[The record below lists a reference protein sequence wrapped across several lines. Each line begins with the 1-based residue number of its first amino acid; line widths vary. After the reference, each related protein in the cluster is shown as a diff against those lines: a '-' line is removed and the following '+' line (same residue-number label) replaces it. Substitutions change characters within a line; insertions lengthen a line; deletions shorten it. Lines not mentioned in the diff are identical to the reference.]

1 MFIHF
6 EQMLRFTMFFKC
18 CYILN
23 MLNVHY
29 EIINKSPRFE
39 IQVAEQSVQNLCNI
53 YAKSIQHQCKID
65 SRGERADPAGVGVRF
80 LHRGQVPPSELC
92 PGVLRTLVVLLRSLC
107 RTSEK
112 FGLGFW
118 EVVFFARSW
127 GFNGFSGLCAK
138 FWEVCAWV
146 LRSRVLSYEKFGRID
161 EKFWP
166 NFWEVWF
173 LIFEKYSRGGAPRIN
188 VMWGTA
194 VSINYTPNHNVIR

>member
-1 MFIHF
+1 MNIFLFFWCLSQVWRGSAGCFVGFIFVVGMGGRVIVLIFIIFIKSFYVLNNVHNYCSNLMFIHF

-39 IQVAEQSVQNLCNI
+39 IQVAEQSVQNLCKI
-53 YAKSIQHQCKID
+53 YATSIQHQCKID

-107 RTSEK
+107 RTSEN
-112 FGLGFW
+112 FGLGF
-118 EVVFFARSW
+118 
-127 GFNGFSGLCAK
+127 
-138 FWEVCAWV
+138 
-146 LRSRVLSYEKFGRID
+146 
-161 EKFWP
+161 
-166 NFWEVWF
+166 
-173 LIFEKYSRGGAPRIN
+173 
-188 VMWGTA
+188 
-194 VSINYTPNHNVIR
+194 